1 MIYRGR
7 FDMTQAAALSRAQ
20 NAIEATRKGNAAGA
34 LALAGEAITIDPSS
48 ILGHEARGDALAAM
62 ARKEEAQQE
71 WDTALREARK
81 LEPGAQPM
89 FVPDLESKLSK

>member
-1 MIYRGR
+1 
-7 FDMTQAAALSRAQ
+7 
-20 NAIEATRKGNAAGA
+20 
-34 LALAGEAITIDPSS
+34 
-48 ILGHEARGDALAAM
+48 M
-62 ARKEEAQQE
+62 ARKEEARQE